1 MNVALYARVSTEQQ
15 DATNQ
20 IPEIEKLAKAR
31 GWKITHR
38 YIETVSGSAKHRPE
52 LERMLGD
59 AHKGKF
65 KLVVCWALD
74 RLSRNGIAE
83 VAGIVA
89 KLDKAAV
96 GLVSVREPW
105 ADTSG
110 PVRDLLVAVMS
121 WVAQQEKNRLV
132 ERTKA
137 GIERARAKGKRL
149 GRPPVPPAAL
159 EKGLRLVAE
168 GESVARAAKAVG
180 CSPAKLR
187 QVRAAAARQSA
198 GANAAG
204 PVLG

>member
-1 MNVALYARVSTEQQ
+1 MNVALYARVSTDQQ
-15 DATNQ
+15 DAANQ
-20 IPEIEKLAKAR
+20 IPEIEQLVQAR

-38 YIETVSGSAKHRPE
+38 YIETVSGTAKHRPE
-52 LERMLGD
+52 LERMLAD

-65 KLVVCWALD
+65 GAVICWALD

-96 GLVSVREPW
+96 GLVSVREQW

-121 WVAQQEKNRLV
+121 WVAQQERARLV

-137 GIERARAKGKRL
+137 GIEKARAKGTRL
-149 GRPPVPPAAL
+149 GRPPVAPAVL
-159 EKGLRLVAE
+159 ERGLRLVAE
-168 GESVARAAKAVG
+168 GEPLVHAAKLVG

-187 QVRAAAARQSA
+187 QARSAARMAAQA
-198 GANAAG
+198 GGLA
-204 PVLG
+204 